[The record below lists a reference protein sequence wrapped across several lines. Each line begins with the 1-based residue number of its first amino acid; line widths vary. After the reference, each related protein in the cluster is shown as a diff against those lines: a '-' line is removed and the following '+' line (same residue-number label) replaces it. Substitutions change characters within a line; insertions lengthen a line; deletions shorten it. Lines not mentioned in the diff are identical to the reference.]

1 MAEGYVIL
9 LTLFFSPK
17 AKLTEF
23 ALPRLSL
30 CQDVTYELK
39 IWRHEGLNVISLST
53 N

>member
-1 MAEGYVIL
+1 ML
-9 LTLFFSPK
+9 PTLFFSPK
-17 AKLTEF
+17 AQLAEF

-39 IWRHEGLNVISLST
+39 IWRHERLNVISLST